1 MADNHRIK
9 NIYYM
14 LSYAYQS
21 LRETG
26 YKNVAAEDFD
36 NVHDLFAAIIARG
49 VGNQVKRGLH
59 REYVPQENTLAG
71 LRGQIRVAESI
82 NQQTL
87 SQGKLVCAYDEFT
100 EDSPHNR
107 VLKATMLMLL
117 RHGNVKPENRQA
129 LRKLLLYF
137 SNVTEIMPTAIRW
150 DSLKYYR
157 NNASYRM
164 LMGICRLTIKGLL
177 LTTDAGNHKL
187 ASWLQD
193 EAMHRLYE
201 KFVLSYY
208 QQHHLNFAPKAAYIE
223 WDLRGD
229 ANRTYLPTM
238 KTDITLSN
246 GDRRLI
252 IDTKYY
258 GHTMQVN
265 SRYDS
270 TTFISS
276 NLYQIFTYVKN
287 SDKGGTGKVAG
298 ILLYAKTEEDVM
310 PNDDFNIG
318 GNRISLKTLDLNRDW
333 SAITEQLENLCG
345 WLTESSLA
353 SFPKGVGTTSGTTPP

>member
-1 MADNHRIK
+1 MDDNHRIK

-26 YKNVAAEDFD
+26 FKNVEAESFD
-36 NVHDLFAAIIARG
+36 NIHDLFAAIIARG
-49 VGNQVKRGLH
+49 VGSQVKRGLH
-59 REYVPQENTLAG
+59 RDYVPHEEVLSG
-71 LRGQIRVAESI
+71 LRGQIQVSESI
-82 NQQTL
+82 KQQTL
-87 SQGKLVCAYDEFT
+87 SQGRLACAYDEFT
-100 EDSPHNR
+100 EDSSHNQ

-117 RHGNVKPENRQA
+117 RHGNVKPENKKA

-137 SNVTEIMPTAIRW
+137 SDVTEVSPTAIRW
-150 DSLKYYR
+150 DGLKYHR

-164 LMGICRLTIKGLL
+164 LIGICRLAIKGLL
-177 LTTDAGNHKL
+177 LTTEAGKYRL

-193 EAMHRLYE
+193 EEMHRLYE

-208 QQHHLNFAPKAAYIE
+208 QQHHPDFAPKAAYID
-223 WDLRGD
+223 WDLWGD
-229 ANRTYLPTM
+229 ADTTFLPTM
-238 KTDITLSN
+238 KTDITLVN

-270 TTFISS
+270 TTFISD

-298 ILLYAKTEEDVM
+298 VLLYAKTEEGVT
-310 PNDDFNIG
+310 PNNDFNIG
-318 GNRISLKTLDLNRDW
+318 GNKISLKTLDLNRDW
-333 SAITEQLENLCG
+333 SAIAEQLEMLCE
-345 WLTESSLA
+345 WLTADALA
-353 SFPKGVGTTSGTTPP
+353 S